1 MTLVAQLIVIPHRVL
16 HRRTTIKSPL
26 ESLYFQCP
34 PSNCRSFYITK
45 PIYKLPQP
53 NPSPVNPNMWGDH
66 DDTDEQNALRKVED
80 NDGSL
85 SESTPTLMRRP
96 QIAHI
101 DRSLTDSS

>member
-1 MTLVAQLIVIPHRVL
+1 
-16 HRRTTIKSPL
+16 
-26 ESLYFQCP
+26 
-34 PSNCRSFYITK
+34 
-45 PIYKLPQP
+45 
-53 NPSPVNPNMWGDH
+53 MWGDH

-85 SESTPTLMRRP
+85 SESTLTLIRRP